1 MAFNTAVIREL
12 LSSGFNDEELRTL
25 SYDHFRPVYEEF
37 ATGMTEGAM
46 IQLLLDYAG
55 RRNEMPSL
63 LDRVVSNCGLRRDP
77 HMVVLKAVVQTGMRP
92 PKTCHDTAKQRRQ
105 ATRRSQGCTNRC
117 RTG

>member
-37 ATGMTEGAM
+37 TTGMTKGEM

-55 RRNEMPSL
+55 RRDEISEPAGYCPAGESL
-63 LDRVVSNCGLRRDP
+63 PLCPLRRSLERDRS
-77 HMVVLKAVVQTGMRP
+77 RP
-92 PKTCHDTAKQRRQ
+92 PLPPNT
-105 ATRRSQGCTNRC
+105 
-117 RTG
+117 